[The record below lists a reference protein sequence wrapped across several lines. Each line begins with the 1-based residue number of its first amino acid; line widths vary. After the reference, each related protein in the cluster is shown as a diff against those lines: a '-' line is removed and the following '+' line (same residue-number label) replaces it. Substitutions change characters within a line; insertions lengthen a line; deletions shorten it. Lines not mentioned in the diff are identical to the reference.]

1 MKQSWSQ
8 FFVYAV
14 SLLISLVLNLYR
26 PDVLS
31 VLCSPMQVRGN
42 SQPDPSLDRYL
53 NPSDVPST
61 HQVK

>member
-1 MKQSWSQ
+1 MEKSWLQ

-31 VLCSPMQVRGN
+31 VLCSPMPLKGN
-42 SQPDPSLDRYL
+42 SHPDPSLDRYL

-61 HQVK
+61 HEVK